1 MNNKNLEKILE
12 QITDNINNNNKGY
25 LDLLYIIYNN
35 MTILEGT
42 NTEINKKIIN
52 SLNIILQNN
61 KLRLKDI
68 NIDYDQELNKF
79 TNKLYSI
86 GDYN

>member
-1 MNNKNLEKILE
+1 
-12 QITDNINNNNKGY
+12 
-25 LDLLYIIYNN
+25 

>member
-1 MNNKNLEKILE
+1 MNDKNLEKILE

>member
-1 MNNKNLEKILE
+1 MSDKNLEKILE
-12 QITDNINNNNKGY
+12 QIIDNINNNNKGY

-35 MTILEGT
+35 MTILKGT

>member
-1 MNNKNLEKILE
+1 MNNKNLGKILE

>member
-1 MNNKNLEKILE
+1 MSDKNLEKILE
-12 QITDNINNNNKGY
+12 QIIDNINNNNKGY

-35 MTILEGT
+35 MTILKGT
-42 NTEINKKIIN
+42 NTEINKKIID

>member
-1 MNNKNLEKILE
+1 MNDKNLGKILE

>member
-1 MNNKNLEKILE
+1 MSNKNLEKILE
-12 QITDNINNNNKGY
+12 QIIDNINNNNKGY

-35 MTILEGT
+35 MTILKGT